1 MECLTVSD
9 HLALKEKEKF
19 PAAQKPLI
27 FLQKLPCR
35 RRSFCSAKLLR
46 DYTLRCFSQWRGCAR
61 HGRGL
66 SPIKSFGKLPCR
78 FIKPFLVFANVMWAD
93 INPYITKIC
102 IRRMFYKEVFLLE
115 R

>member
-1 MECLTVSD
+1 V
-9 HLALKEKEKF
+9 
-19 PAAQKPLI
+19 
-27 FLQKLPCR
+27 
-35 RRSFCSAKLLR
+35 RSYSEITHFGAFHNGGVVP
-46 DYTLRCFSQWRGCAR
+46 DAWIER